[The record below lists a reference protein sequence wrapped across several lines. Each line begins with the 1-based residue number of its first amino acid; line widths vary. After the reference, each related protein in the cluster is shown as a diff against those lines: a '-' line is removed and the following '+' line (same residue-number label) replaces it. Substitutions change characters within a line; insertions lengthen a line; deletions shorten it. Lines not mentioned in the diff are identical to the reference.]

1 MYVNI
6 VIIFF
11 FSVAQIQ
18 YETFNGPMKQIS
30 FYNNIVWAVGMSN
43 GITFRSII
51 GTEQQLNWQSFPGNE
66 TWISNGPTEVWRVN
80 ANKKIE
86 FCTKPCNGIWNK
98 INGAFKQVSVG
109 EDEVWGVNQAGTV
122 FLASLPFSSL
132 DYYPETKLQNIA
144 VGKNF
149 VYGVNSNSSVLRCE
163 NPCNGIWDD
172 IPGSL
177 VQISASLQDDSVFG
191 INAANE
197 LQKWNGYDWQKI
209 GDTQLINVHA
219 INATT
224 IVGCTPEGDVK
235 LGLLY

>member
-1 MYVNI
+1 
-6 VIIFF
+6 
-11 FSVAQIQ
+11 
-18 YETFNGPMKQIS
+18 MKQIS
-30 FYNNIVWAVGMSN
+30 AYKNIVWALGISN
-43 GITFRSII
+43 GITFRSIVGI
-51 GTEQQLNWQSFPGNE
+51 EKQLNWQPFPGNE

-80 ANKKIE
+80 ANKDME
-86 FCTKPCNGIWNK
+86 FCSKPCNGVWKK

-122 FLASLPFSSL
+122 FVASLPFSYL
-132 DYYPETKLQNIA
+132 EYYPKIKLQNIA

-149 VYGVNSNSSVLRCE
+149 IYGVHLSSTVLRCK
-163 NPCNGIWDD
+163 NPCYGVWDD
-172 IPGSL
+172 MPGSL

-197 LQKWNGYDWQKI
+197 LQKWNGNDWQRV
-209 GDTQLINVHA
+209 GETQLINVHA